1 MGKSLVRFDKAKG
14 SVDPWLLYLLSL
26 TPHPGKPEMR
36 ICWQLDCYMG
46 GRGTMRTAR
55 RLSEERNRMNKS
67 PGRNR
72 SLRLFV
78 GNLTLRIEEKD
89 LLALFESIGQINS
102 IRVMTDEGVS
112 RGFAFVEMTSEQEMV
127 KAITKLNGKELDGHL
142 LRVRAD

>member
-1 MGKSLVRFDKAKG
+1 ML
-14 SVDPWLLYLLSL
+14 
-26 TPHPGKPEMR
+26 PEK
-36 ICWQLDCYMG
+36 
-46 GRGTMRTAR
+46 
-55 RLSEERNRMNKS
+55 RNRVNKPRGGNGS
-67 PGRNR
+67 F
-72 SLRLFV
+72 RLFV